1 MKKELKFLNIPFEI
15 KADSNDELVIKGHG
29 AVKGN
34 IDSYKDVISDGAFKK
49 TIKEQGERIAFCYQH
64 DIYNPI
70 GKIQVIEEDSK
81 GLYLEVKISDAEN
94 DIKTK
99 IKEGILKEMSI
110 GYATMDAKRG
120 EQEGQDVN
128 FLTEIKL
135 YEVSLVTIAANPLA
149 MIESMKSE
157 GQENVDVIDNEFD
170 RLINIER
177 QKEKRFELMKLKALV
192 MSLPL
197 ESKDTPVVFELE
209 GSELL
214 GVIGK
219 SDSTKEN
226 KPLLTKDEILTILS
240 T

>member
-1 MKKELKFLNIPFEI
+1 MKRELKFLNIPFEI
-15 KADSNDELVIKGHG
+15 KADSEDELIITGHG
-29 AVKGN
+29 AIKGN
-34 IDSYKDVISDGAFKK
+34 IDSYGDVIVDGAFKK
-49 TIKEQGERIAFCYQH
+49 TVKEQGNRIAFCYQH

-70 GKIQVIEEDSK
+70 AKIRVIEEDAK

-99 IKEGILKEMSI
+99 IREGILKEMSI
-110 GYATMDAKRG
+110 GYTTMDSKRG
-120 EQEGQDVN
+120 EKDGKDVN

-149 MIESMKSE
+149 MIESMKAE
-157 GQENVDVIDNEFD
+157 GQKNTDVIDTEFD

-197 ESKDTPVVFELE
+197 ESKATEKPAKEE
-209 GSELL
+209 
-214 GVIGK
+214 
-219 SDSTKEN
+219 STKEDE
-226 KPLLTKDEILTILS
+226 PLMTKDEILTILS

>member
-15 KADSNDELVIKGHG
+15 KADSDDELIIEGHG

-34 IDSYKDVISDGAFKK
+34 IDSYKDVITDGAFKK

-70 GKIQVIEEDSK
+70 GKILDIKEDAK
-81 GLYLEVKISDAEN
+81 GLWLRVKISDAEN

-110 GYATMDAKRG
+110 GYSVLDMKRG
-120 EQEGQDVN
+120 EQDGEDVN

-135 YEVSLVTIAANPLA
+135 YEVSLVTIAANPMA
-149 MIESMKSE
+149 MIESMKAE
-157 GQENVDVIDNEFD
+157 GQEASDVIDAEFD
-170 RLINIER
+170 RLISIER
-177 QKEKRFELMKLKALV
+177 NSEKKFEIMKLKALV

-197 ESKDTPVVFELE
+197 ESKATEKPAKEE
-209 GSELL
+209 
-214 GVIGK
+214 
-219 SDSTKEN
+219 STDEDE
-226 KPLLTKDEILTILS
+226 PLMTKDEIYKFLKS
-240 T
+240 